1 MSKQA
6 AIQVHGLSKTFGEKR
21 VIDDLSFI
29 VEKGTIFGLLGHN
42 GAGKSTTIDC
52 ILGTQKCD
60 SARISLLGRDPKAE
74 RKRLFQYVGVQFQE
88 SAFQNQLK
96 VREICEITHSLY
108 ENPLNWMQA
117 LHEFGLAAKLNSFLG
132 TLSGGEKQKLCI
144 LLAIMGNPQI
154 IFLDELTTGLDPQ
167 ARREVWRYLLALK
180 DKGVTIFLTSHYMDE
195 VETLCDRILVLN
207 KGKEVASG
215 TVADILVKVNKRNL
229 EEAFLTLVGEEV

>member
-1 MSKQA
+1 MNKQA
-6 AIQVHGLSKTFGEKR
+6 AIQVHGLSKTFGKKR
-21 VIDDLSFI
+21 VIDDLSFT

-117 LHEFGLAAKLNSFLG
+117 LHELGLASKLNSFLG
-132 TLSGGEKQKLCI
+132 TLSGG
-144 LLAIMGNPQI
+144 
-154 IFLDELTTGLDPQ
+154 
-167 ARREVWRYLLALK
+167 RE
-180 DKGVTIFLTSHYMDE
+180 T
-195 VETLCDRILVLN
+195 
-207 KGKEVASG
+207 
-215 TVADILVKVNKRNL
+215 
-229 EEAFLTLVGEEV
+229 EAMYPFGYHGESANHFFG